1 MTVYMGHR
9 YKIAVLENDSEILS
23 FDALS
28 ILYVLYNVLYFMF
41 KLLSKFFKLQHKIP
55 NPSTSFPLK
64 EQ

>member
-41 KLLSKFFKLQHKIP
+41 KFIYFFGCARP
-55 NPSTSFPLK
+55 
-64 EQ
+64 